1 MANKIILGYTEQHR
15 ETVAGITRGNRG
27 HILEF
32 YVPDEGRQ
40 RIPAEVA
47 VLAVDALVQRA
58 CDVRV
63 LTCRECGEEFSANEL
78 YKYSDVP
85 GDCPGCAND
94 FFGCNLEGCPG
105 DHHPEDE
112 CPSTI

>member
-1 MANKIILGYTEQHR
+1 MTNKTITGYTATG
-15 ETVAGITRGNRG
+15 ETVTGITRGNRG
-27 HILEF
+27 HILE
-32 YVPDEGRQ
+32 VRLPEGTQ

-47 VLAVDALVQRA
+47 VLVVSDQVQRA

-112 CPSTI
+112 CPSTV